1 MDTLIAYATKH
12 GSTKEVA
19 EEIAAT
25 MSAGGT
31 RVQLCEAR
39 TVRRPIT
46 GRDLVVVGGPL
57 YSGRL
62 HRDVRRFLK
71 RHKELAGVPVAV
83 FAMGPRTDT
92 EDAWHR
98 SYAQLDGALAKL
110 SWLHP
115 VAVTVFGGVDPPGH
129 VHPHRDL
136 RDWPAI
142 RQWAARVANQVS
154 RRA

>member
-1 MDTLIAYATKH
+1 MDTLIVYATKH

-39 TVRRPIT
+39 AVRRPIT
-46 GRDLVVVGGPL
+46 GRGLVVVGGPL

-71 RHKELAGVPVAV
+71 RRKELAGLSVAV
-83 FAMGPRTDT
+83 FAIGPRTDT
-92 EDAWHR
+92 EDAWHS
-98 SYAQLDGALAKL
+98 SYAQLDRALTRFT
-110 SWLHP
+110 WLHP
-115 VAVTVFGGVDPPGH
+115 IAVTVFGGADPPGH

-136 RDWPAI
+136 RDWPVI
-142 RQWAARVANQVS
+142 RQWAAHTANQVS
-154 RRA
+154 RSR